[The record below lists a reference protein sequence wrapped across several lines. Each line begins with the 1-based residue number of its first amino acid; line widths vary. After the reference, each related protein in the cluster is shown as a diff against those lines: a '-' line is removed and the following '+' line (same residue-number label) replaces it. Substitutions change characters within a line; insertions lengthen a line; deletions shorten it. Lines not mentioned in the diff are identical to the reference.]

1 MVVFTFMNIM
11 IIMIITLMMMVMMFY
26 LTFNHKDDR
35 VMSEASSGSVEDEEV
50 GMVWVADAWVVM
62 MVMMMMMTKSPR

>member
-1 MVVFTFMNIM
+1 MNTM
-11 IIMIITLMMMVMMFY
+11 IIMIITLMMMVMMFH

-62 MVMMMMMTKSPR
+62 MVMVMMMTKSPR

>member
-11 IIMIITLMMMVMMFY
+11 IIMIITLMMMVMMFH

-35 VMSEASSGSVEDEEV
+35 VMSEASSGSVKDEED

-62 MVMMMMMTKSPR
+62 MVMVVMMTKSPR

>member
-1 MVVFTFMNIM
+1 MNIM
-11 IIMIITLMMMVMMFY
+11 IIMIITLMMMVMMFH

-50 GMVWVADAWVVM
+50 GMVWVADA
-62 MVMMMMMTKSPR
+62 